1 MSQRINLDDAAAQ
14 IESLSGWELQGEA
27 ISKTYQL
34 GSFANAIAFINKI
47 AALAEAADHHPD
59 IFLSGSG
66 IAAITLCTH
75 DVDGLTQ
82 KDFDLA
88 RQIESI

>member
-1 MSQRINLDDAAAQ
+1 MSQRLDLDDTAALIENLD
-14 IESLSGWELQGEA
+14 GWELQGEA

-34 GSFANAIAFINKI
+34 GSFAKALAFINKI
-47 AALAEAADHHPD
+47 AALAEAANHHPD
-59 IFLSGSG
+59 VFLSGSG
-66 IAAITLCTH
+66 IASITLCTH

-88 RQIESI
+88 HQIEAI